1 MPCIQLFDVKTWKY
15 KHHPNLLH
23 PIFLF
28 HKTPKQL
35 CFPKSYS
42 TVYKLSLSSWL
53 LTLLVA
59 IDFYYCCIAMHLY
72 SPYFRP
78 IQSTMPSTCQSHGEG
93 LMVLIQFERNQD
105 WGRHRNNL
113 LLVSPLSLL
122 IRFGVQ
128 GGDCPSQDGRG
139 QLQIWAQDRL
149 QIMFYHFFTSNTSLV
164 WLF

>member
-1 MPCIQLFDVKTWKY
+1 MS
-15 KHHPNLLH
+15 KHENINIIPISCTRYFFFTRRWNSCVCPNL
-23 PIFLF
+23 
-28 HKTPKQL
+28 QN
-35 CFPKSYS
+35 KSYS
-42 TVYKLSLSSWL
+42 TVNKLSLSSWL

-122 IRFGVQ
+122 IRFGVKQ